1 MMLLNFFFFCAIFFE
16 RQWHAFF
23 NSQLQVKLSLVNNL
37 ILDDKIEGTRS
48 SITREEIP

>member
-1 MMLLNFFFFCAIFFE
+1 MMLLNFFFYAIFFE

-23 NSQLQVKLSLVNNL
+23 NLKLQVELSLVNNL
-37 ILDDKIEGTRS
+37 ILDDEIEGTRS